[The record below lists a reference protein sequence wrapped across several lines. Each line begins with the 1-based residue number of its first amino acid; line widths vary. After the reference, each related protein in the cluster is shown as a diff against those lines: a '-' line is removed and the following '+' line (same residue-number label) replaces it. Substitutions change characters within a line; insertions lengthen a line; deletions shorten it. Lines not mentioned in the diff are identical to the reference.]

1 MKVVSFDCQTKP
13 PQSHHVIIEIHACSI
28 IFLLSHL
35 RIRAFMSSEFQS
47 DRIKSDFLRLRP
59 KFAAEQFWGVSL
71 WMKHIL
77 TMEMILARE
86 KRSTSC
92 GWRWAC
98 ILVDCQYLNWGYC
111 SYKATFSGYIPGDL
125 DSLDLLYGRYL
136 Q

>member
-13 PQSHHVIIEIHACSI
+13 PQSHHVIIEIHFPSFSCYHS
-28 IFLLSHL
+28 L

-59 KFAAEQFWGVSL
+59 KFAAEKKIGVSL
-71 WMKHIL
+71 WMKHSPHGNDPSKG
-77 TMEMILARE
+77 
-86 KRSTSC
+86 KRSNSC

-98 ILVDCQYLNWGYC
+98 ILVDCQYLNGGYC